1 MLEDIAID
9 YSTYFKV
16 DVLEGFKTVQDV
28 VDNMLTRLEELT
40 SVLQMV
46 KLKNGDCSNIVTE
59 DIIKYRREINVL
71 GKRISTLSNVL
82 MFLSNNVDTV
92 EKQVERAEGFFGV
105 QNDNKLKSLLKPF
118 IKRGRETIPD
128 NSLPPH
134 HKIDLSSVMDNFQS
148 M

>member
-82 MFLSNNVDTV
+82 MFLSNNVDKV

-128 NSLPPH
+128 NSLPH
-134 HKIDLSSVMDNFQS
+134 NHKIDLSSVMDNFQS

>member
-46 KLKNGDCSNIVTE
+46 KLKNGDCCNIVTE